1 MAARDPVP
9 APGIVLGPYPEKP
22 DPDTPA
28 PWQAGLMATWAA
40 LPPVASWRERALRAW
55 VARVRIAQAQ
65 VPPFPGRAFR
75 DALLGVRAEMA
86 RDGFDSPACERAC
99 AFVAQAIT
107 AVTGLQLRDSQLMA
121 AHVVLSGRLAEM
133 PTGSGKTL
141 ATALAATVAA
151 LAGVPVHVLS
161 ANDYLAQR
169 DCDYLRPLFRTL
181 GLSAASIAQAMKR
194 GERRSAY
201 ACDIVYCSAK
211 ELVFDWLRDSLLPPP
226 VGPGPDPRNGRVLRG
241 LCMAIVDE
249 ADSVLIDEANTPF
262 VLSESYAEPGQI
274 ALCRLALSLAER
286 MQEGLHYRLDERRAV
301 TLGDAG
307 KHLIATFQPDS
318 GAGENAGSAAQD
330 NPLWAV
336 PRYRQELVGLA
347 IQAIHVF
354 QRDRHYI
361 VRDGKVHIVD
371 ATTGRVAE
379 GRSWSRGLQQLI
391 ELREGCQPSPAT
403 RVIAQVTYPRL
414 FPRYLKLG
422 GMSGTLTEARAELL
436 EVYGL
441 AVDIVPSGHPRTLRI
456 APPQVFARS
465 EDRLQRLL
473 ASVQAARAAGRPVLI
488 GTDSVGESEKIARL
502 LAAHQLPHQVLNAR
516 QDRHEAEI
524 VAQAGATGQLT
535 VTTNMAGRGT
545 DVHIPPQ
552 VAHNGGLHVVSCQ
565 HSSSRRIDRQLFG
578 RAARQ
583 GQPGSAETLLAL
595 DEGLL
600 ATHLPAPV
608 KYVLRHV
615 SRAGL
620 PTPLVLARAVTRF
633 TQVLEERRLRRARA
647 VARWQDQQQS
657 ARMPFGMRSEAAAPE
672 SDRR

>member
-1 MAARDPVP
+1 MAARDPLP
-9 APGIVLGPYPEKP
+9 APGIVLGPYPEKSHA
-22 DPDTPA
+22 DNPA
-28 PWQAGLMATWAA
+28 PWQASLMAAWAA
-40 LPPVASWRERALRAW
+40 LPPVARQRERALRAW
-55 VARVRIAQAQ
+55 VARVRAAQAD

-86 RDGFDSPACERAC
+86 RDGFGSPACERAC
-99 AFVAQAIT
+99 AFVAQAIA
-107 AVTGLQLRDSQLMA
+107 AVTGLQLRDNQLMA

-141 ATALAATVAA
+141 STALAATVAA

-169 DCDYLRPLFRTL
+169 DCDYLRPLFRNL
-181 GLSAASIAQAMKR
+181 GLSAASIAQSMKR

-226 VGPGPDPRNGRVLRG
+226 VGLGADQRGGRVLRG

-262 VLSESYAEPGQI
+262 VLSESYTEAGQI
-274 ALCRLALSLAER
+274 ALCRLALTLAGR
-286 MQEGLHYRLDERRAV
+286 MQEGLHYHLDERRNVVLA
-301 TLGDAG
+301 DAG
-307 KHLIATFQPDS
+307 RHLVTTDS
-318 GAGENAGSAAQD
+318 QSPESAAAAQD
-330 NPLWAV
+330 SPLWAV
-336 PRYRQELVGLA
+336 PRYRDELVGLA
-347 IQAIHVF
+347 IQAIHAF

-371 ATTGRVAE
+371 ATTGRIAE

-391 ELREGCQPSPAT
+391 ELREGCQPSAAT
-403 RVIAQVTYPRL
+403 RVIAQVSYPRL
-414 FPRYLKLG
+414 FPRYLRLG
-422 GMSGTLTEARAELL
+422 GMSGTLTEVRAELL

-441 AVDIVPSGHPRTLRI
+441 AVDIVPSGYPRTLHV
-456 APPQVFARS
+456 APPQVFAHGD
-465 EDRLQRLL
+465 DRLRRLL
-473 ASVQAARAAGRPVLI
+473 TSVTAARAAGRPVLI

-502 LAAHQLPHQVLNAR
+502 LAAHHLPHQVLNAR
-516 QDRHEAEI
+516 QDRREAEI
-524 VAQAGATGQLT
+524 VAQAGTAGQLT

-633 TQVLEERRLRRARA
+633 TQALEERRLRRARA
-647 VARWQDQQQS
+647 LARWQDQQHS
-657 ARMPFGMRSEAAAPE
+657 ARMPFGMRPEAAAPE